1 MVLFVGYAAQE
12 TLTNEQ
18 LIHEEYRGIRPAPGY
33 PACPDHAAK
42 APLFALL
49 RAPEVGLTLTE
60 SYAMLPTAA
69 VSGFYLA
76 HPDAHYFAVGRIGD
90 DQLEDFARRAGLA
103 REEAARRL
111 APNLG

>member
-1 MVLFVGYAAQE
+1 MR
-12 TLTNEQ
+12 
-18 LIHEEYRGIRPAPGY
+18 EEYRGIRPAPGY
-33 PACPDHAAK
+33 PACPDHAVK

-49 RAPEVGLTLTE
+49 RADAIGMTLTE

-90 DQLEDFARRAGLA
+90 DQLADFARRAGIA
-103 REEAARRL
+103 RDDAQRRL